1 MNTVTYEA
9 AVDLLKAD
17 HQAFKKMFI
26 DYGALCEDAAPA
38 AAKRALTQRI
48 CQALTVHALIEG
60 EIFYP
65 KVRKALGDDALLDGA
80 IDEHAALQVLI
91 AEILCMKATDAG
103 YDNTVKQLG
112 TLIDKHVLEEREQIF
127 LRARNAA
134 LDQRAMTLPLQ
145 KWRLQLTK
153 TAAPAAAKLP
163 A

>member
-1 MNTVTYEA
+1 
-9 AVDLLKAD
+9 
-17 HQAFKKMFI
+17 
-26 DYGALCEDAAPA
+26 
-38 AAKRALTQRI
+38 
-48 CQALTVHALIEG
+48 
-60 EIFYP
+60 
-65 KVRKALGDDALLDGA
+65 
-80 IDEHAALQVLI
+80 
-91 AEILCMKATDAG
+91 MKATDAG